1 MRGQEDLPEKLEIL
15 LFDVL
20 ERLKRLEAKDNSPTE
35 TAKTG
40 RKKKDF
46 AYYIRNKAAAPAILA
61 QLHEWIDA
69 FCGVE
74 ALVYIQAALDAR
86 VFIAKPPHAAAEE
99 EFPGRMGARSM
110 YYEYVGVAGAFE
122 PYTDIIEEARERL
135 IALNRQQD

>member
-20 ERLKRLEAKDNSPTE
+20 ERLKRLEAKDNSPAE

-46 AYYIRNKAAAPAILA
+46 AYYIRNKAAPAILA
-61 QLHEWIDA
+61 QLHEWIDE
-69 FCGVE
+69 FSGVE

-86 VFIAKPPHAAAEE
+86 IFIAKPPHAAASE

-122 PYTDIIEEARERL
+122 PYAVIIEEARDRL